1 MLPSKPGGQK
11 KSSLKQKT
19 TCTFSLA
26 FTHSVQSELRSR
38 SSPGRPYRSDFCSL
52 LAGFQAVGSEYKQRL
67 IQKGRT
73 HRLKTLCSTSTWNN
87 QPRAAGSWWTSLK
100 AQAHKNLHTCSL
112 GDRWVYEALK
122 FSVSWHERQLDKWFL
137 HQDLWQVRLDRWS
150 FNDTW
155 TCGIAEKSLNSR
167 KIVSVMQL
175 CVISRSHDYVCD
187 LSYARRMNYEWLEID
202 SYSKQVL

>member
-1 MLPSKPGGQK
+1 M
-11 KSSLKQKT
+11 
-19 TCTFSLA
+19 
-26 FTHSVQSELRSR
+26 
-38 SSPGRPYRSDFCSL
+38 
-52 LAGFQAVGSEYKQRL
+52 GSEYKQRL

-73 HRLKTLCSTSTWNN
+73 HRLKTLRSASTWNN

-137 HQDLWQVRLDRWS
+137 HRDLWQVRLDCWS

-155 TCGIAEKSLNSR
+155 TCWKSR
-167 KIVSVMQL
+167 KIASDTQIRVT
-175 CVISRSHDYVCD
+175 SRSQDYVCD
-187 LSYARRMNYEWLEID
+187 LSYACRMNYEWAGNRFLFKTGFVTKKIIIKYPNTLIFMTFG
-202 SYSKQVL
+202 SINCPGMSAFLHRCGWNT